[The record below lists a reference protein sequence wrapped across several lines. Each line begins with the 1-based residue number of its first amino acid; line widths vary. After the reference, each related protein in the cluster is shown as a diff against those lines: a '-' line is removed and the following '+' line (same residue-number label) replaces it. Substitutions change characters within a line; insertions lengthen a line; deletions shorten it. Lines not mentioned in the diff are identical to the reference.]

1 MLPQAAWRVAEPDVQ
16 AVDNLVDLLGVSRIL
31 ATCLVNRG
39 LCEIDTVREYL
50 EPRLAQLLLPEKMAG
65 LSAAAE
71 RTVEAIRQKERV
83 GVFGDYD
90 VDGVASAA
98 LVVSFLRELSVET
111 ETIIADRFTGGYGLG
126 PEVVERLVES
136 GCNLIIVVDCGTSD
150 HEAMERAAQ
159 LGVDVIIIDHH
170 RVEGPHP
177 RAAAFVNPQRAD
189 CEFQD
194 KTMAAVGL
202 AFYFAAAV
210 RARLVEL
217 GRMERD
223 GVDPRSLLDL
233 VALGTVA
240 DVALLKGNNR
250 IFVSYGLR
258 QMSGARRTGIDALF
272 KTAKIR
278 TRKIR
283 ASHISFQLAPRLNA
297 AGRIANAYDSFDL
310 LVSGSGGH
318 CAMLAKK
325 LEQLTRERRRIEEQ
339 VTDEARRQIEQMK
352 MQNQPALVLA
362 GDGWHPGVIGIVAAK
377 LVEEFSKPSYVIG
390 FDGDV
395 GVGSA
400 RASGLLNLHQSLVEA
415 AHTLVR
421 FGGHKEAAG
430 FMVERAEVENLRSA
444 LMDFA
449 RDKSTAGPDTGMV
462 CDAGLNASQLKMPL
476 LEDLDRLGPFGNGNP
491 EPVFEIAGLDVL
503 ESRVVGANHLKLELK
518 TPTGSVSA
526 FGPRMGR
533 FSENLPPMI
542 RVAASISEDE
552 WRGKGALELRL
563 VCPPVQDA

>member
-1 MLPQAAWRVAEPDVQ
+1 MLPQATWRVAGPDVQ
-16 AVDNLVDLLGVSRIL
+16 AVDGLVDGLGVSRIL

-39 LCEIDTVREYL
+39 LGEIDAARDHL
-50 EPRLAQLLLPEKMAG
+50 EPRLARLLLPGKMAG
-65 LSAAAE
+65 LSDGAE
-71 RTVEAIRQKERV
+71 RAVEAIRQKERV

-98 LVVSFLRELSVET
+98 LVVNFLRELSVET

-126 PEVVERLVES
+126 PDVVERLVKS
-136 GCNLIIVVDCGTSD
+136 GCSLIIVVDCGTSD
-150 HEAMERAAQ
+150 HEAMERAAE

-170 RVEGPHP
+170 RVEGSHP
-177 RAAAFVNPQRAD
+177 NALAFINPQRAD
-189 CEFQD
+189 CDFPD

-217 GRMERD
+217 GRLERD

-250 IFVSYGLR
+250 IMVSYGLR
-258 QMSGARRTGIDALF
+258 QMSASRRPGVDALF
-272 KTAKIR
+272 RTSKIR
-278 TRKIR
+278 TDKIR
-283 ASHISFQLAPRLNA
+283 ANHISFQLAPRLNA
-297 AGRIANAYDSFDL
+297 AGRVADAFDAFDL
-310 LVSGSGGH
+310 LVSGGGGH

-325 LEQLTRERRRIEEQ
+325 LEKLTRERRRIEEQ
-339 VTDEARRQIEQMK
+339 VTEEARRQIEQMK
-352 MQNQPALVLA
+352 MQDQPALVLA

-421 FGGHKEAAG
+421 YGGHKEAAG
-430 FMVERAEVENLRSA
+430 FMVRRTELENLKSA
-444 LMDFA
+444 LVDFA
-449 RDKSTAGPDTGMV
+449 RNESTVLQDTQMV
-462 CDAGLNASQLKMPL
+462 CDAGLNASQLKIQL

-491 EPVFEIAGLDVL
+491 EPVFEITGLDVL

-526 FGPRMGR
+526 FGPRMGH
-533 FSENLPPMI
+533 FSRNLPPMI
-542 RVAASISEDE
+542 RVAASLSEDE
-552 WRGKGALELRL
+552 WRGQGTLELRL
-563 VCPPVQDA
+563 VCPPIQDA